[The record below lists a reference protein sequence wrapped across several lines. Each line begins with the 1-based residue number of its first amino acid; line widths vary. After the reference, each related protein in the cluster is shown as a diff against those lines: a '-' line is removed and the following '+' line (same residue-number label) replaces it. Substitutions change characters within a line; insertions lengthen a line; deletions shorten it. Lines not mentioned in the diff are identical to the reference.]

1 MLKAAKIINL
11 DLTLLVYQSEEENDN
26 IISMDEEIEKMLIDI
41 YNKNI
46 SIISSGKK
54 KKQRKSMSFLSKLS
68 HIYKQHEEVLFQV
81 LQTLDFKMKELIK
94 KHKNKVYETEGIKE
108 LREKWVSRNQR
119 KDQTNSRSGA
129 SKLNSLPTK
138 DDVNNNYEQNNEYDT
153 GKRIIE
159 GAM

>member
-1 MLKAAKIINL
+1 MGQS
-11 DLTLLVYQSEEENDN
+11 QSE
-26 IISMDEEIEKMLIDI
+26 
-41 YNKNI
+41 
-46 SIISSGKK
+46 
-54 KKQRKSMSFLSKLS
+54 
-68 HIYKQHEEVLFQV
+68 
-81 LQTLDFKMKELIK
+81 
-94 KHKNKVYETEGIKE
+94 
-108 LREKWVSRNQR
+108 